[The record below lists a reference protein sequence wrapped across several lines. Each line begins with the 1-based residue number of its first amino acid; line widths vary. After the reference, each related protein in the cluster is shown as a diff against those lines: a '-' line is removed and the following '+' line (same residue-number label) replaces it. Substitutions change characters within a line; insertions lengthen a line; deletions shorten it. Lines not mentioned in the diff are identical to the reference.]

1 MAIKNKVM
9 LITYPD
15 SLGKNLKELN
25 EVLHEDLKGAVGG
38 IHLLPFSHQLVIA
51 ALLQLTTRQ

>member
-25 EVLHEDLKGAVGG
+25 EVFWDKFAKSSLRNTK
-38 IHLLPFSHQLVIA
+38 I
-51 ALLQLTTRQ
+51 